1 MGVLILLLPE
11 AHWNWAKVWKIQN
24 AMYSTRPNDLEVRI
38 SGFYKLKG
46 HGHILTTYCENW
58 MGERVSKTSRW
69 TACWRLPSPQSSSQF
84 LLRATWSSPATGA
97 WVFVLSRY
105 GGALALQEQ
114 QQKKSWLVGFA
125 DFYGI
130 KIPTTASVKL
140 LIWCYSTPSW
150 DEKLSRLV
158 SAGSQDT
165 PGSGSALWHC
175 VQLFSWP
182 S

>member
-114 QQKKSWLVGFA
+114 QKKSWLVGFA